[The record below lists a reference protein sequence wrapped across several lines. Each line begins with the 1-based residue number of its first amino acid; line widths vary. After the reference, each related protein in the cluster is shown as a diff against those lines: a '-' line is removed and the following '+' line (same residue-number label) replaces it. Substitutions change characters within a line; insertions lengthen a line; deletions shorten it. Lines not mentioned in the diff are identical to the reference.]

1 MKAAPQILQ
10 ANSTRGDLRALPG
23 VASCLASQRRRAQGG
38 YVLLG
43 LLFMTSV
50 LAISLALTLPRA
62 AMQAQRVREERLI
75 YRGEQYKR
83 AVQLYFRK
91 YKKYPSS
98 IDDLEDTNGQ
108 RFLRRRYKDPI
119 TGKDEW
125 RLVHMGNDG
134 RFSDSLIRDKAEA
147 ETGPIG
153 VGGSQP
159 SAPIGS
165 AAAQATDASMFVS
178 QDGRLRG
185 ADRARA
191 QRYSAAPDIPGQ
203 AGSGS
208 GPAFLPNGQ
217 NAAQGDPAQQ
227 PDPNDPY
234 AVTGAGPSGEP
245 AGTPVQ
251 PQPGQY
257 PGYSRVPTRLVPNQ
271 GQVLPAAPAP
281 FGVPQQQQAAQ
292 TPQYRIGNPTPVG
305 NAPGA
310 QPQAGMRPAAFGT
323 QGVGNQ
329 ATQII
334 SNLLTRPRP
343 GGLSGIVPGQAQQQ
357 QSAFG
362 GGLAGVASEAE
373 DRGVKVYQGFEQ
385 YNQWEFVYDY
395 RQDRSLGGA
404 PVGPQPAAPA
414 GGQGLQ
420 AGQPGLGASGGLT
433 VTPGSIPGIPGGVP
447 YQPAQGTPSYPIPP
461 STFGQPGAGGQ
472 SATPS
477 APSQIDPV
485 TGQPIE
491 QPTDPNQQDPNQQGN
506 YPQDQPAP
514 AAPNGQQPNIR
525 GFPPGAFPFPGQ
537 GNQQQRK

>member
-1 MKAAPQILQ
+1 MLHGNHAGA
-10 ANSTRGDLRALPG
+10 DLRALPG
-23 VASCLASQRRRAQGG
+23 SAPSQRRTAQGG
-38 YVLLG
+38 YVLIG
-43 LLFMTSV
+43 LLFMTAV
-50 LAISLALTLPRA
+50 LAISVALSLPRA

-83 AVQLYFRK
+83 GIQLYFRK

-98 IDDLEDTNGQ
+98 IDDLEDTNGE
-108 RFLRRRYKDPI
+108 RFLRRRYIDPI
-119 TGKDEW
+119 TGKDQW

-134 RFSDSLIRDKAEA
+134 RFSDSLIHDQKEEEA
-147 ETGPIG
+147 AGARG

-165 AAAQATDASMFVS
+165 AAAQATDASTFVS

-208 GPAFLPNGQ
+208 GLAFLPNGQ
-217 NAAQGDPAQQ
+217 NAGSGDPSQQ
-227 PDPNDPY
+227 PDPTDPY
-234 AVTGAGPSGEP
+234 AVTGAGPSGQP
-245 AGTPVQ
+245 ANAPTQ
-251 PQPGQY
+251 PRPGQY
-257 PGYSRVPTRLVPNQ
+257 PGYSRMPTSQVPNQ
-271 GQVLPAAPAP
+271 GQALPAGFP
-281 FGVPQQQQAAQ
+281 FGAPQQQQQQQQQQAAQ
-292 TPQYRIGNPTPVG
+292 TPQYRIGNPTPVA

-310 QPQAGMRPAAFGT
+310 QPQPGMRPAAFGT

-343 GGLSGIVPGQAQQQ
+343 GGLSGILPQQAQQQ
-357 QSAFG
+357 QSAFAG
-362 GGLAGVASEAE
+362 GVAGVASEAE

-395 RQDRSLGGA
+395 RQDRSFGGA
-404 PVGPQPAAPA
+404 PVGPQAAPPA
-414 GGQGLQ
+414 QGQGLQ
-420 AGQPGLGASGGLT
+420 AGQPGLGAAGGLT
-433 VTPGSIPGIPGGVP
+433 VTPGSIPGVPTGVP
-447 YQPAQGTPSYPIPP
+447 YQQPGLPGAPIYQTPP

-472 SATPS
+472 GTNPNV
-477 APSQIDPV
+477 PVPIDPV

-491 QPTDPNQQDPNQQGN
+491 QPIDPNQQDPNQQGN
-506 YPQDQPAP
+506 PQDP
-514 AAPNGQQPNIR
+514 AAPPAPNAQPNIR
-525 GFPPGAFPFPGQ
+525 GFPPGMFPFPGQ
-537 GNQQQRK
+537 GNQQRK